1 MPIIK
6 ISDRY
11 RRQWF
16 WFFVFLIS
24 FIVLIIGLYI
34 RMISVRS
41 AALEAEKEE
50 RLQPVRTQPINITEV
65 WKTATFLAR
74 IEGSQT
80 IDISADVGGWVV
92 ERTVVR
98 GQKVEKDQVLIVL
111 EDARKTLKLKE
122 SEGRVKS
129 AKADL
134 KELRR
139 KLAQTKTLLDK
150 GIAAKDTLASFSNQV
165 QAKTAEVDALEAS
178 FDLMQWDVDHLKV
191 RSPIAGQVVDIL
203 PDIGQEVSEGD
214 LLARI
219 VNISKERVVAGV
231 QPRLARL
238 MYPGMKIN
246 LSKTSNGELQMSEG
260 EIIGVSRDVD
270 SSSGTYEIEAKI
282 LNNEYDWWPGEVV
295 NMEVPVEL
303 LEDVIKIPRAAVLSD
318 SNNLFVFVYKDGKA
332 LKVPVKVTWINEKEG
347 AIPSNMIPEGTQVI
361 IEGHVGL
368 AGGQLVRLIQ

>member
-41 AALEAEKEE
+41 SALEAEKEE
-50 RLQPVRTQPINITEV
+50 GLQPVRTQPINITEV

-98 GQKVEKDQVLIVL
+98 GQKVEKDQALIVL

-122 SEGRVKS
+122 SEARVRS

-139 KLAQTKTLLDK
+139 KLGQTKTLLDK
-150 GIAAKDTLASFSNQV
+150 GIVAKDTLASFSNQV

-219 VNISKERVVAGV
+219 VNISNERVVAGV

-238 MYPGMKIN
+238 MNPGMKIN
-246 LSKTSNGELQMSEG
+246 LSKTSNGELQVSEG

-282 LNNEYDWWPGEVV
+282 LYNEYDWWPGEVV

-318 SNNLFVFVYKDGKA
+318 SNSRFVFVYKDGKA

-347 AIPSNMIPEGTQVI
+347 AIPSNLIPEGTQVI

>member
-41 AALEAEKEE
+41 SALEAEKEE

-98 GQKVEKDQVLIVL
+98 GQKVEKDQALIVL

-122 SEGRVKS
+122 SEARVRS

-139 KLAQTKTLLDK
+139 KLGQTKTLLDK
-150 GIAAKDTLASFSNQV
+150 GIVAKDTLASFSNQV

-191 RSPIAGQVVDIL
+191 RSPIACQVVDIL

-219 VNISKERVVAGV
+219 VNTSNERVVAGV

-282 LNNEYDWWPGEVV
+282 LYNEYDWWPGEVV

-318 SNNLFVFVYKDGKA
+318 SNNRFVFVYKDGKA

>member
-92 ERTVVR
+92 ERNVVR

-122 SEGRVKS
+122 SEARVKS

-165 QAKTAEVDALEAS
+165 Q
-178 FDLMQWDVDHLKV
+178 
-191 RSPIAGQVVDIL
+191 
-203 PDIGQEVSEGD
+203 
-214 LLARI
+214 
-219 VNISKERVVAGV
+219 
-231 QPRLARL
+231 
-238 MYPGMKIN
+238 
-246 LSKTSNGELQMSEG
+246 
-260 EIIGVSRDVD
+260 
-270 SSSGTYEIEAKI
+270 
-282 LNNEYDWWPGEVV
+282 
-295 NMEVPVEL
+295 
-303 LEDVIKIPRAAVLSD
+303 
-318 SNNLFVFVYKDGKA
+318 
-332 LKVPVKVTWINEKEG
+332 
-347 AIPSNMIPEGTQVI
+347 
-361 IEGHVGL
+361 
-368 AGGQLVRLIQ
+368 VRLLKCML